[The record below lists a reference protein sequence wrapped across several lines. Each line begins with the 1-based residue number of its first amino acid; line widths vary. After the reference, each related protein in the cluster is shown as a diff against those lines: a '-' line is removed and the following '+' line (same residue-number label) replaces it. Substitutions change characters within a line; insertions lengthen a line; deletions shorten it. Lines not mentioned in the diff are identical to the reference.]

1 MPHFQICLIEYFSS
15 KDTTFQ
21 FSENTAGFEEPAN
34 KTEPTV
40 ATLELPLMRMMAPLE
55 EDGGTN
61 KPRAQVSL
69 SLLHAHPHTHT
80 VYLPNSHTLSLTHT
94 HTPSSFNMNGHAKER
109 ELIGGKK
116 YHNNNNDSSSNPSFS
131 IVLKVRLLSFLMSG
145 N

>member
-69 SLLHAHPHTHT
+69 SLLHAHTHTHT
-80 VYLPNSHTLSLTHT
+80 HSHTLPSSLTHT
-94 HTPSSFNMNGHAKER
+94 HSLTLSFNMNGNAKER
-109 ELIGGKK
+109 ELKGGKK

>member
-80 VYLPNSHTLSLTHT
+80 VYLPNSHTLSLSHTHT
-94 HTPSSFNMNGHAKER
+94 HSLEF
-109 ELIGGKK
+109 
-116 YHNNNNDSSSNPSFS
+116 
-131 IVLKVRLLSFLMSG
+131 
-145 N
+145 